1 MTRVGLAGLGRMGA
15 PMATNLAAAGFE
27 VVLWNRTIETAE
39 RLAREIDATVCS
51 TPRELAERSDCVITM
66 LADDDS
72 SVLVHE
78 GDDGL
83 FAADGGASHMLA
95 MGTLSPG
102 HVRRLAEQAGE
113 RTVIDAP
120 VSGSIDAAR
129 DAQLMIM
136 AGADEATLE
145 AVRPVLT
152 AMSRE
157 IICLGAIGAGATMKL
172 AVNMLIH
179 GLNQTVAEALTL
191 AEAAGIDPSLAY
203 EAFEQSAA
211 AAPMLHYRKPQYLD
225 EAANPVSFALS
236 LAGKDVALAID
247 LGAELGVPLPQAQLN
262 LDQLNAAEADG
273 FGDRDM
279 ASMVNYLRGSR

>member
-1 MTRVGLAGLGRMGA
+1 MTRVGFAGLGRIGA

-27 VVLWNRTIETAE
+27 VLLWNRTIETAE

-51 TPRELAERSDCVITM
+51 TPRDLAERSDFVITM
-66 LADDDS
+66 LANDDS
-72 SVLVHE
+72 STLVHE

-83 FAADGGASHMLA
+83 FAASGGATHLVA

-102 HVRRLAEQAGE
+102 HVRRLAEHAGD

-136 AGADEATLE
+136 VGADEATLE
-145 AVRPVLT
+145 PVRPVLA

-157 IICLGAIGAGATMKL
+157 IICLGATGAGATMKL

-191 AEAAGIDPSLAY
+191 AEAAGIDPSVAY
-203 EAFEQSAA
+203 RAFELSAA
-211 AAPMLHYRKPQYLD
+211 AAPMLHYRKPLYLD

-236 LAGKDVALAID
+236 LAGKDVRLAID
-247 LGAELGVPLPQAQLN
+247 LGAELGVPLPQTQLN
-262 LDQLNAAEADG
+262 LDQLNAAEASG
-273 FGDRDM
+273 FGERC
-279 ASMVNYLRGSR
+279 V